1 MTDDYE
7 LPAFEALLAGT
18 MALMTGYA
26 QASQADLDPA
36 MRLAMSRRITEHL
49 ATLGRRREA
58 SPCLRTV
65 LDRLAGCW
73 QEVTCCTANSR
84 PASETAKTA
93 PSPTRTLH

>member
-73 QEVTCCTANSR
+73 QQVAGCTADSR
-84 PASETAKTA
+84 PAIEAAQISSLPA
-93 PSPTRTLH
+93 RTLH